1 MAVINTPG
9 SSISNGLR
17 DRANPDA
24 LNGARS
30 LYSLPVTDGA
40 EMFSYGYYNE
50 GLNSI
55 PVHPVEASA
64 SHIGINAD
72 GTSNL
77 T

>member
-1 MAVINTPG
+1 MAVNNNPG

-24 LNGARS
+24 NGARS
-30 LYSLPVTDGA
+30 LYSLPVVNGA
-40 EMFSYGYYNE
+40 EMFSYGYYDK

-64 SHIGINAD
+64 SHAGINAD